1 MNTIKTM
8 AAAIALAILSTTALA
23 DDPPQPAG
31 DSREYLEVE
40 LLDEAVEAI
49 QKQTFGFPAMI
60 FLLVPGKPQLI
71 GMEILEPVSEQ
82 DINSDYPHNV
92 GGEPITDDIIMFEGS
107 TCIRCKHGGQWKQI
121 CW

>member
-40 LLDEAVEAI
+40 SLDEAVEAI

-60 FLLVPGKPQLI
+60 FLLVPGKPQLHRY
-71 GMEILEPVSEQ
+71 G
-82 DINSDYPHNV
+82 NSRASLRARYQLRLPA
-92 GGEPITDDIIMFEGS
+92 
-107 TCIRCKHGGQWKQI
+107 
-121 CW
+121 